1 MNSVNKA
8 FAVIG
13 LALAACATL
22 SQAQAPA
29 PAPAPAAGGVVRFHE
44 YPGNILNLVTWIMV
58 EKGFCEREG
67 IKCQGVTLASGPL
80 AQQAAAAGSL
90 DIIFTSA
97 DVMMQA
103 VGKGND
109 LVIIGPQITN
119 NLYVLVT
126 RADLGLPNKAAGYP
140 ANVRDLKGMKIGVS
154 ARGSSTEMQ
163 MKALFTGAG
172 MPADSATFI
181 AVGAPSTAYSAL
193 AAKQIDAALTW
204 DPVPSI
210 CNATKACD
218 TAVDMRKGQGPPDLL
233 AMNGTFVVWYARREW
248 VDKNGPLV
256 DAFVRST
263 GAATAWVK
271 DPKNFAEALE
281 IAKKRVTL
289 GDVPNKDQVLNEVV
303 KVIIDLYGL
312 GFKRSSIEAF
322 HTFMLNNKVLDKPLN
337 VDSLIYSKL
346 PK

>member
-1 MNSVNKA
+1 MKSMNSLIATV
-8 FAVIG
+8 G
-13 LALAACATL
+13 LSLAACAGL
-22 SQAQAPA
+22 AQAQA
-29 PAPAPAAGGVVRFHE
+29 GGTIRYHE
-44 YPGNILNLVTWIMV
+44 YPGNILNLVTWAMV
-58 EKGFCEREG
+58 DKGFCEKER
-67 IKCQGVTLASGPL
+67 IKCQPVVLASGPL
-80 AQQAAAAGSL
+80 AQQAAASGSL
-90 DIIFTSA
+90 DVIYTSA

-109 LVIIGPQITN
+109 LMIVGPQITN

-126 RADLGLPNKAAGYP
+126 RAELPLPNKAAGYP
-140 ANVRDLKGMKIGVS
+140 ANVRDLKGLKIGVS
-154 ARGSSTEMQ
+154 ARGSATELQ

-172 MPADSATFI
+172 LPGDSATYI
-181 AVGAPSTAYSAL
+181 AVGAPNTAYAAL
-193 AAKQIDAALTW
+193 AAKQVDAALTW

-218 TAVDMRKGQGPPDLL
+218 VSVDLRKGQGPAELL
-233 AMNGTFVVWYARREW
+233 SMNGTFVVWYARREF
-248 VDKNGPLV
+248 VEKNGPLV

-263 GAATAWVK
+263 AAATGWVK

-281 IAKKRVTL
+281 IAKKRITL
-289 GDVPNKDQVLNEVV
+289 GDVPNKDEVLKEMVTGV
-303 KVIIDLYGL
+303 IDLYGL

-322 HTFMLNNKVLDKPLN
+322 HTFLLNAKVLDKPLN

>member
-1 MNSVNKA
+1 MISVNRV
-8 FAVIG
+8 FAIIG
-13 LALAACATL
+13 LALAACATPL
-22 SQAQAPA
+22 QAQAPA
-29 PAPAPAAGGVVRFHE
+29 AGAVIRFHE
-44 YPGNILNLVTWIMV
+44 YPGNVVNIVSWVMV
-58 EKGFCEREG
+58 DKGFCEKER
-67 IKCQGVTLASGPL
+67 IKCQPVVLASGPL
-80 AQQAAAAGSL
+80 AQQAAASGSL
-90 DIIFTSA
+90 DVIYSSA

-109 LVIIGPQITN
+109 LMIIGPQITS

-126 RADLGLPNKAAGYP
+126 RADLALPNKAAGYP

-154 ARGSSTEMQ
+154 ARGSATEMQ
-163 MKALFTGAG
+163 MKALFAGAG
-172 MPADSATFI
+172 LPADSATFI
-181 AVGAPSTAYSAL
+181 AVGSPNTAYAAL

-218 TAVDMRKGQGPPDLL
+218 VAVDLRKGQGPAELQ
-233 AMNGTFVVWYARREW
+233 AMNGTFVVWYARREF
-248 VDKNGPLV
+248 VEKNGPLV

-263 GAATAWVK
+263 AAATAWLK
-271 DPKNFAEALE
+271 DPKNFAEVLE
-281 IAKKRVTL
+281 ISKKRLSL
-289 GDVPNKDQVLNEVV
+289 GDVPNKEQVVNEVV
-303 KVIIDLYGL
+303 KVMIDQYGS

-322 HTFMLNNKVLDKPLN
+322 HTFLMNNKVLDKPLN